1 MMKKKFNFIIS
12 ILPFIDVFVGL
23 GILAL
28 LNLVEAQTKVM
39 SQSLSITESVNTVFP
54 IGVISIVVKIS
65 AIGLIFVSIVKAIV
79 LYSEKSKTL

>member
-1 MMKKKFNFIIS
+1 MKKKFNFIIS

-23 GILAL
+23 GMLAL

>member
-1 MMKKKFNFIIS
+1 MKKKFNFIIS